1 MIADG
6 GSGGNIGGGGGN
18 IVFVFGS
25 KLSDNEVPIESGS
38 FLKEGYT
45 PTSP

>member
-6 GSGGNIGGGGGN
+6 GGGGYIGGGGGN

-25 KLSDNEVPIESGS
+25 KLADSEVTIESGS
-38 FLKEGYT
+38 FLEEGYT